1 MLQIENASIAYG
13 NDILFS
19 GFNLQLERGEIA
31 SISGPSGCG
40 KSSLLNAILGF
51 IPLKEGRIV
60 LDGIPLDKGNVDV
73 VRKQTAW
80 IPQELALPLEWVKDM
95 VQLPFGLKA
104 NRGTP
109 FSETRLFACFEDL
122 GLERE
127 LYYKR
132 VNEISGGQRQRMMI
146 AVASMIGK
154 PLTIV
159 DEPTSALD
167 PEMVGEVL
175 NVMRDL
181 AAEKMTMV
189 VVTHEMGFAR
199 EVATR
204 VMFMDGGYFME
215 EAAPEEFFSNPK
227 NERLKSFLS
236 KVL

>member
-1 MLQIENASIAYG
+1 MLHINNACIAFG
-13 NDILFS
+13 TEVLFS
-19 GFNLQLERGEIA
+19 GLNLNLERGKTACIV
-31 SISGPSGCG
+31 GQSGCG
-40 KSSLLNAILGF
+40 KTSLLNAVMGF
-51 IPLKEGRIV
+51 VPLKEGTIKV
-60 LDGIPLDKGNVDV
+60 GDTLLDKSTIDII
-73 VRKQTAW
+73 RRQIAW

-167 PEMVGEVL
+167 G
-175 NVMRDL
+175 
-181 AAEKMTMV
+181 KST
-189 VVTHEMGFAR
+189 
-199 EVATR
+199 
-204 VMFMDGGYFME
+204 
-215 EAAPEEFFSNPK
+215 FFLPQADRK
-227 NERLKSFLS
+227 GKYHTDRIP
-236 KVL
+236 

>member
-51 IPLKEGRIV
+51 TPLKEGRIV
-60 LDGIPLDKGNVDV
+60 LNGILLDKGNVDV

-80 IPQELALPLEWVKDM
+80 IPQELALPLEWVK
-95 VQLPFGLKA
+95 A

-122 GLERE
+122 GLEQE

-167 PEMVGEVL
+167 SGSAENVL
-175 NVMRDL
+175 SFFRRQTENGSAILTVSHDKR
-181 AAEKMTMV
+181 
-189 VVTHEMGFAR
+189 FANGCDR
-199 EVATR
+199 HII
-204 VMFMDGGYFME
+204 M
-215 EAAPEEFFSNPK
+215 K
-227 NERLKSFLS
+227 
-236 KVL
+236 

>member
-1 MLQIENASIAYG
+1 MLHINNACIAFG
-13 NDILFS
+13 TEVLFS
-19 GFNLQLERGEIA
+19 GLNLNLERGKTACIV
-31 SISGPSGCG
+31 GQSGCG
-40 KSSLLNAILGF
+40 KTSLLNAVMGF
-51 IPLKEGRIV
+51 VPLKEGTIKV
-60 LDGIPLDKGNVDV
+60 GDTLLDKSTIDII
-73 VRKQTAW
+73 RRQIAW

-122 GLERE
+122 GLEQE

-167 PEMVGEVL
+167 SGSTE
-175 NVMRDL
+175 
-181 AAEKMTMV
+181 
-189 VVTHEMGFAR
+189 
-199 EVATR
+199 
-204 VMFMDGGYFME
+204 
-215 EAAPEEFFSNPK
+215 
-227 NERLKSFLS
+227 
-236 KVL
+236 KVLSFFRRQTENGSAILTVSHDKRFANGCDRHIIMK